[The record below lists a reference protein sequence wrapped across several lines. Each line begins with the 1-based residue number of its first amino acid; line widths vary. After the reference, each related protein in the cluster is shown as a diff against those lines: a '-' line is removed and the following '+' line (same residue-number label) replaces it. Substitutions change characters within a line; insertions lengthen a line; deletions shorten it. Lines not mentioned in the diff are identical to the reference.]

1 MICFFIDKSSD
12 IANYADD
19 AAPYEC
25 VPYYNKSKELT
36 NKEYLFGSSKII
48 SKLMLLNVIFSYRPI
63 GLLP

>member
-36 NKEYLFGSSKII
+36 NKE
-48 SKLMLLNVIFSYRPI
+48 IFI
-63 GLLP
+63 WFK